1 MNIHITPP
9 APSATTRPQSALPSH
24 RLIMEAAMII
34 YRRWRAMGE
43 PHEAAIN
50 RAFDLIRRVETAS
63 REACR

>member
-9 APSATTRPQSALPSH
+9 APSAITRPSSALPSH
-24 RLIMEAAMII
+24 RLIMEAAMVT

-43 PHEAAIN
+43 PHEAAIG
-50 RAFDLIRRVETAS
+50 RAFELIRRVEHAS